1 MISSP
6 AAEAVASNVE
16 AMSFL
21 ASTLQGN
28 PSQVMQRRQR
38 GRVRSEKL
46 IASGILNGC
55 SPRAVPAW

>member
-6 AAEAVASNVE
+6 AAEAAASTVE

-28 PSQVMQRRQR
+28 PSQVMQRRQS
-38 GRVRSEKL
+38 GRVRSE
-46 IASGILNGC
+46 S
-55 SPRAVPAW
+55 